1 MPNFTPVITIYE
13 QISERNI
20 ERKISK
26 QMPTDHIKNT
36 TIIKTKM
43 EVFMMRNAFSELPPV
58 LNVKD
63 LHAFLGIPQSSI
75 YDLLHRADFPT
86 LHVNSRLLVLKADL
100 LEWMKQHINEN
111 SIILTNPAFYDGN
124 EETPQG
130 RAR

>member
-43 EVFMMRNAFSELPPV
+43 EVRYSMRKSLYGFLE
-58 LNVKD
+58 D
-63 LHAFLGIPQSSI
+63 L
-75 YDLLHRADFPT
+75 
-86 LHVNSRLLVLKADL
+86 
-100 LEWMKQHINEN
+100 E
-111 SIILTNPAFYDGN
+111 
-124 EETPQG
+124 
-130 RAR
+130 